1 MTGRADEFLARW
13 SRRKRSSNAPEV
25 AADNMEATDPAGAAI
40 PDDAEIPEDAEADQL
55 LLEEMGLKNPD
66 ELMPGDDF
74 GAYLKASLPAH
85 LKRRAMRKLWVSN
98 PILANL
104 DGLNDYDG
112 DFTGGGVAPGELRTA
127 YQVGRGFIRDLLTNE
142 DAAEGGAEPVVQA
155 EVPDLPDVSDQPE
168 VEAASEIVGEIHQ
181 DQDQSSACPVRRP
194 MAFKF
199 RDNG

>member
-25 AADNMEATDPAGAAI
+25 AADNMEATDPLADPASAAI
-40 PDDAEIPEDAEADQL
+40 PDDAEISENAEADQL

-98 PILANL
+98 PVLANL
-104 DGLNDYDG
+104 DGLNDYDV
-112 DFTGGGVAPGELRTA
+112 DFTGGGVAPGEVRTA

-142 DAAEGGAEPVVQA
+142 DVAEPVVQA
-155 EVPDLPDVSDQPE
+155 EVPDVPVSDQPE
-168 VEAASEIVGEIHQ
+168 VEAASEIVVEIHQ
-181 DQDQSSACPVRRP
+181 DQDQSSARPVRRL
-194 MAFKF
+194 MTFKF